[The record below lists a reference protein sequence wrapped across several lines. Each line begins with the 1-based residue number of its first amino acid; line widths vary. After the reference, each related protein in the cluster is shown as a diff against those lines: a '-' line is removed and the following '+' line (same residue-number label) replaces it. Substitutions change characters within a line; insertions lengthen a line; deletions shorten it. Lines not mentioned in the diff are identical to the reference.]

1 MNPVVV
7 LEPDWQAFDDGL
19 GVWRWIDAGVIAFD
33 RSHQGLGHAVGLWAR
48 HRGRERLESEIA
60 REAFWVLGDIA

>member
-33 RSHQGLGHAVGLWAR
+33 RSHEGLGHAVGLWAR
-48 HRGRERLESEIA
+48 HRGRERLESETALKRFVSLAI
-60 REAFWVLGDIA
+60 